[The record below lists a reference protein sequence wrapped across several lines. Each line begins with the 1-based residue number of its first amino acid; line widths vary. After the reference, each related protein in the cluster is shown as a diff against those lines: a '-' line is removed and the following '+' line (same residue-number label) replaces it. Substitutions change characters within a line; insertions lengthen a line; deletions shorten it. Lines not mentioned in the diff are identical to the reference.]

1 MRGYEPSSYGDGVA
15 DVYDEWFG
23 TTGDEP
29 VALER
34 LAQLAAGGPVLELG
48 VGTGRLAIPLAA
60 RGLAVTGIDVSGAM
74 LDQLRAKPGS
84 DRVTVVQ
91 GDMGEQL
98 PEGPFGLVYAA
109 ANTFFN
115 LTSEDLQQRCLQ
127 HVHACL
133 QPGGHLVIDAF
144 VPPDDDASPTSAV
157 EVRSVEVDRVVLR
170 VFQFDGESGDAFGQL
185 VELSENNGVRLRP
198 WKLHLTSPARLDA
211 LASNA
216 GLVLVQRHASWQGD
230 AFSATSTRHVSIY
243 ERDEV
248 TSAVSSS
255 AGSST
260 AAPSTAAPST
270 AASSSAASTGRHS
283 SSVRSR

>member
-15 DVYDEWFG
+15 DVYDAWFG

-29 VALER
+29 AALER
-34 LAQLAAGGPVLELG
+34 LVQLAAGGPALELG

-60 RGLAVTGIDVSGAM
+60 RGVAVTGIDVSGAM
-74 LDQLRAKPGS
+74 LDQLRAKPGA

-98 PEGPFGLVYAA
+98 PEGPFSLVYAA

-115 LTSEDLQQRCLQ
+115 LTSEDDQQRCLH
-127 HVHACL
+127 HVRRCL
-133 QPGGHLVIDAF
+133 QPDGYLVIDAF
-144 VPPDDDASPTSAV
+144 VPPDEDASPASAV
-157 EVRSVEVDRVVLR
+157 EVRSVEIDRVVLR

-211 LASNA
+211 IASNA
-216 GLVLVQRHASWQGD
+216 GLVLTQRDANWQGD

-243 ERDEV
+243 QRAD
-248 TSAVSSS
+248 
-255 AGSST
+255 ST
-260 AAPSTAAPST
+260 VPRRRRNTALA
-270 AASSSAASTGRHS
+270 
-283 SSVRSR
+283 